1 MLDKMNVAHTEAD
14 THACNVQSRKR
25 RKDRAC
31 GRPAARPAHLFFP
44 KGRKQER
51 KPNERRALAREH
63 KGIILATMK
72 SHDDTDTLFIFL
84 PFATTSIANRE
95 SRAGHEHAA
104 WEPRGRSSRAQR
116 NGKCA
121 SVHARHPEGHGAPFG
136 EQPIASDHEAGRARE
151 SSERRHAVGAV
162 PANDDQR
169 CGRTRAPPR
178 DGTSEPV
185 GCNVHASTSHYP
197 MDHCPT

>member
-63 KGIILATMK
+63 KGIILATMI
-72 SHDDTDTLFIFL
+72 SL
-84 PFATTSIANRE
+84 PGGGPFVRTQRE
-95 SRAGHEHAA
+95 RRA
-104 WEPRGRSSRAQR
+104 S
-116 NGKCA
+116 N
-121 SVHARHPEGHGAPFG
+121 
-136 EQPIASDHEAGRARE
+136 PIARVLAGDRDVALQRVACVRCAAGGIGEHRLLVANAR
-151 SSERRHAVGAV
+151 
-162 PANDDQR
+162 
-169 CGRTRAPPR
+169 PR
-178 DGTSEPV
+178 IPSAA
-185 GCNVHASTSHYP
+185 HKFLKH
-197 MDHCPT
+197 H

>member
-63 KGIILATMK
+63 KGIILATIC
-72 SHDDTDTLFIFL
+72 SPPSSRLR
-84 PFATTSIANRE
+84 AVRANRHPYLA
-95 SRAGHEHAA
+95 SWASQSSSSLGSVPPGDCNACA
-104 WEPRGRSSRAQR
+104 LEPCVLPCVSVELAPWSVVLVSNCTDALYF
-116 NGKCA
+116 A
-121 SVHARHPEGHGAPFG
+121 SH
-136 EQPIASDHEAGRARE
+136 
-151 SSERRHAVGAV
+151 
-162 PANDDQR
+162 
-169 CGRTRAPPR
+169 
-178 DGTSEPV
+178 
-185 GCNVHASTSHYP
+185 
-197 MDHCPT
+197 

>member
-63 KGIILATMK
+63 KGIILATM
-72 SHDDTDTLFIFL
+72 LAAIVA
-84 PFATTSIANRE
+84 ATC
-95 SRAGHEHAA
+95 
-104 WEPRGRSSRAQR
+104 
-116 NGKCA
+116 CA
-121 SVHARHPEGHGAPFG
+121 SESPSVPGVVGVAILK
-136 EQPIASDHEAGRARE
+136 QPR
-151 SSERRHAVGAV
+151 VG
-162 PANDDQR
+162 
-169 CGRTRAPPR
+169 
-178 DGTSEPV
+178 
-185 GCNVHASTSHYP
+185 STW
-197 MDHCPT
+197 